1 MQIIGLNLAKDLIQR
16 VNAQSLACFSTVL
29 MFSSNNMRRRST
41 YIDSIF
47 ADLLNISQPW
57 IL

>member
-47 ADLLNISQPW
+47 ADLLNISQP
-57 IL
+57 